1 MLVVRGDRGRRPGGR
16 GGIRARPGGPRARR
30 TGDRRRVSRG
40 RFRATPR
47 GARARGVPD
56 ARGDAA
62 GGWRGNGR
70 GADDGTCRR
79 ETTGS
84 GDGAREAVPVPGGGR
99 RSRTRGDR
107 EGRVAFASRSS
118 RTLSPP
124 PCASVIATEGGGAR
138 DARRCRRV
146 RDSSPLGRAPSAG
159 SERRT
164 PEADASR
171 GRGRPARRERRARG
185 RGGDATSGA
194 SGGARVAGSD
204 GTRRAARNNDERK
217 TPPTAGRVTS
227 VDRSA
232 PSAQLRSGRREP
244 SASSIFNDSAG
255 GKLHARCC

>member
-1 MLVVRGDRGRRPGGR
+1 MGPARGRAVPARGGPGTDAGVRAGDSGPRRGGRERGGSRTRAETRRAGGGGTGGERTTGRVGERDDGVRGW
-16 GGIRARPGGPRARR
+16 RARSGPGPR
-30 TGDRRRVSRG
+30 
-40 RFRATPR
+40 
-47 GARARGVPD
+47 
-56 ARGDAA
+56 
-62 GGWRGNGR
+62 
-70 GADDGTCRR
+70 
-79 ETTGS
+79 
-84 GDGAREAVPVPGGGR
+84 GGGR

-124 PCASVIATEGGGAR
+124 PCASVIATEGGGPR
-138 DARRCRRV
+138 DARRCRRGRV
-146 RDSSPLGRAPSAG
+146 RDSSPLWRAPSAG

-204 GTRRAARNNDERK
+204 ETRRAARNNDERK

-232 PSAQLRSGRREP
+232 PSAELRSGRLEP
-244 SASSIFNDSAG
+244 RSIKNDSAG
-255 GKLHARCC
+255 GKLHTCC